1 MEENVENIE
10 VSNTTIE
17 LIDYTEKLNNISE
30 NINIL
35 NDSISFVIFILILW
49 FIFQNFIFKKGWIR

>member
-17 LIDYTEKLNNISE
+17 LIDYTETLNNISE
-30 NINIL
+30 NINTL